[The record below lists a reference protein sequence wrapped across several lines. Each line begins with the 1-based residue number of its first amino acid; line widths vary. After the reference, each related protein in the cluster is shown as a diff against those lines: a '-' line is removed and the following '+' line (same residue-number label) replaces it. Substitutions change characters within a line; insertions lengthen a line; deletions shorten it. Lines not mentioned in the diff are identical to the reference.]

1 MFDINYV
8 NNILL
13 CCIFLYVTIDTRAL
27 IGNDRADVTYTINSP
42 TNTTNKKKRKTI
54 IVANKQ

>member
-1 MFDINYV
+1 MFDIYYV

-42 TNTTNKKKRKTI
+42 TNTT
-54 IVANKQ
+54 